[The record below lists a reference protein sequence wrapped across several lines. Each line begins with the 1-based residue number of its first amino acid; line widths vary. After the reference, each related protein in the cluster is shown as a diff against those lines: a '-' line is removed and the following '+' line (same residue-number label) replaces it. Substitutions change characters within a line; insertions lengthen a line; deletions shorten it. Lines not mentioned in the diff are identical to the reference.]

1 MNTATDSLPD
11 DLASAH
17 AMIRVERAARL
28 AAEAARSNEA
38 ALVAHL
44 KLQIEK
50 LRRELYGS
58 RSERKARLLEQMELQ
73 LEDLETAASE
83 DELAAENAAA
93 ETRSAPASVP
103 RANPFPRICRVSAL
117 SSLRPR
123 AARAAVRPSCRSSA
137 RTSPRRWK

>member
-1 MNTATDSLPD
+1 MMRPPSVVQLPGNASTPISI
-11 DLASAH
+11 ASAH

-58 RSERKARLLEQMELQ
+58 RSERKARLLEQMCE
-73 LEDLETAASE
+73 E
-83 DELAAENAAA
+83 
-93 ETRSAPASVP
+93 
-103 RANPFPRICRVSAL
+103 AL
-117 SSLRPR
+117 
-123 AARAAVRPSCRSSA
+123 
-137 RTSPRRWK
+137 